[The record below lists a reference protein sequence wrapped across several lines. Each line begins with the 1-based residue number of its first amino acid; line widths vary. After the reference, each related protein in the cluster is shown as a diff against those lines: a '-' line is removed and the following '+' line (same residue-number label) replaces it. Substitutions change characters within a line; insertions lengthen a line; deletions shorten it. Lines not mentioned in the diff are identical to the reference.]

1 MILAEKH
8 IIKKSHSLYREID
21 EVCFLSKNL
30 YNKANYIVRQEFI
43 NTSKEKQ
50 DNLREHAVWI
60 RYNQLQKQLQNE
72 KDFDY
77 TQLPSKVAQHVLK
90 TLDKNWKSFFA
101 SIRDYKKN
109 PQNYK
114 GLPSLPKYK
123 HKTKGRNLLIYTIQ
137 AISKPQLKNG
147 ILLLSG
153 TKIAIQT
160 KQKDIQQARII
171 PRIGYYVIEIIYK
184 KEVQD
189 LKLNK
194 ENIAGIDLGL
204 NNLATVTSNINGVK
218 PIIINGRPI
227 KSMNQYY
234 NKKKSKLQ
242 SFVGEKSSNRLE
254 KLTNKRNQKIDN
266 YLHNASRKIIN
277 FLIENNI
284 GTLVVGKNKQ
294 WKTDI
299 NIGKRN
305 NQNFVNIPHARLI
318 NMIEYKCALIG
329 VIVKITEESH
339 TSKCSFI
346 DFESIEHHDKYLGR
360 RKYRGLFLSKDKIK
374 INADSNGSGNIIRK
388 VFPNAFANGIQGVVV
403 RPLRVTPYKLAS

>member
-8 IIKKSHSLYREID
+8 IIKKGHSLYREID

-147 ILLLSG
+147 IVLLSG

-160 KQKDIQQARII
+160 KQKDVQQARII

-254 KLTNKRNQKIDN
+254 KLTNKRNRKIDN

-318 NMIEYKCALIG
+318 NMIEYKCTLIG

-346 DFESIEHHDKYLGR
+346 DFESIEHHDKYIGR

>member
-1 MILAEKH
+1 M
-8 IIKKSHSLYREID
+8 
-21 EVCFLSKNL
+21 
-30 YNKANYIVRQEFI
+30 
-43 NTSKEKQ
+43 
-50 DNLREHAVWI
+50 
-60 RYNQLQKQLQNE
+60 
-72 KDFDY
+72 
-77 TQLPSKVAQHVLK
+77 
-90 TLDKNWKSFFA
+90 
-101 SIRDYKKN
+101 
-109 PQNYK
+109 
-114 GLPSLPKYK
+114 
-123 HKTKGRNLLIYTIQ
+123 
-137 AISKPQLKNG
+137 
-147 ILLLSG
+147 
-153 TKIAIQT
+153 
-160 KQKDIQQARII
+160 
-171 PRIGYYVIEIIYK
+171 
-184 KEVQD
+184 QD

-266 YLHNASRKIIN
+266 YLHNASREIVN

-318 NMIEYKCALIG
+318 NMIEYKCTLIG

-346 DFESIEHHDKYLGR
+346 DFESIEHHDKYIGR